1 MNHPQTPDSSPASGE
16 PWQQL
21 WHAQALPPLDLSADE
36 LRRRTSALHSRVARR
51 NRVEYLAGGLFVIP
65 VYAFY
70 IWLFPFWLTKLGALL
85 VVLGTLVVLQQLR
98 RRASSRALPPEA
110 LGQDWAAFHRAELLR
125 QRDAVRSVWLW
136 YIGPLVPGFWLFL
149 WGRET
154 ELAGQ
159 GMEWVFSLTHA
170 GALLVLLLVLVF
182 NWRAARRYQREINA
196 LDRQFA
202 PAPAADV
209 PHHKEM
215 S

>member
-1 MNHPQTPDSSPASGE
+1 MNHSHNPDPSPASGE

-21 WHAQALPPLDLSADE
+21 WHAQALSPLDLSADE
-36 LRRRTSALHSRVARR
+36 LRRRSSALQSRVARR

-98 RRASSRALPPEA
+98 RRASCRALPPEA

-125 QRDAVRSVWLW
+125 QRAAVRSVWLW
-136 YIGPLVPGFWLFL
+136 YIGPLLPGFWLFL

-154 ELAGQ
+154 ELAGR
-159 GMEWVFSLTHA
+159 GMETIFTLTHA
-170 GALLVLLLVLVF
+170 AALVLFVAIVAL
-182 NWRAARRYQREINA
+182 NQRAARRYQREIDV
-196 LDRQFA
+196 LDQQLAARSSA
-202 PAPAADV
+202 PQDAA
-209 PHHKEM
+209 EAR
-215 S
+215 

>member
-1 MNHPQTPDSSPASGE
+1 MNHPHKPDALPASGE

-21 WHAQALPPLDLSADE
+21 WHAQALSPLDLSADE
-36 LRRRTSALHSRVARR
+36 LRRRSSALQSRVARR

-85 VVLGTLVVLQQLR
+85 VVLGTLVVLQQLQ
-98 RRASSRALPPEA
+98 RRASCRALPPEA

-136 YIGPLVPGFWLFL
+136 YIGPLLPGFWLFL

-154 ELAGQ
+154 ELAGR
-159 GMEWVFSLTHA
+159 GMETMFTLTHA
-170 GALLVLLLVLVF
+170 AALLLFIAIVALNL
-182 NWRAARRYQREINA
+182 RAARRYQREIDA

-202 PAPAADV
+202 PAPADEA
-209 PHHKEM
+209 PHPKEM

>member
-1 MNHPQTPDSSPASGE
+1 MNHPHKPDALPASGE

-21 WHAQALPPLDLSADE
+21 WHAQALSPLDLSADE
-36 LRRRTSALHSRVARR
+36 LRRRSSALQSRVARR

-65 VYAFY
+65 VYVFY

-98 RRASSRALPPEA
+98 RRASCRTPPPAA

-136 YIGPLVPGFWLFL
+136 YIGPLLPGFWLFL

-154 ELAGQ
+154 ELAGR
-159 GMEWVFSLTHA
+159 GMETMFTLTHA
-170 GALLVLLLVLVF
+170 AALLLFVAIVALNL
-182 NWRAARRYQREINA
+182 RAARRYQREIDV
-196 LDRQFA
+196 LDQQLEARSLDPQD
-202 PAPAADV
+202 AAE
-209 PHHKEM
+209 PR
-215 S
+215 